1 MKTQQ
6 KKARRGKFRPG
17 DASGKEP
24 FASAGDMETKV

>member
-6 KKARRGKFRPG
+6 KRHRGKFRPG

-24 FASAGDMETKV
+24 FASAGDMEMKI